1 MCLQCRVSRCE
12 PQNFVQ
18 LLQCYVRAAELEV
31 RAAEALLPAGLDVK
45 GFRAQVLE
53 RLEVLEDRER
63 ERQALLTGLVTL
75 AEEPWGQSKPRR
87 PYRRR
92 FGRCRP
98 ERC

>member
-12 PQNFVQ
+12 PQNVVQ
-18 LLQCYVRAAELEV
+18 LLQCYLRAAELEV

-53 RLEVLEDRER
+53 RLEVLEDREH
-63 ERQALLTGLVTL
+63 ERQEPLTGLVTL